1 MLRVGLTGNVA
12 SGKST
17 VADAWRAAGTRVIDA
32 DVLARAAVAE
42 GSPGLAAIRRRF
54 GDEVF
59 DASGELDRAALRRTV
74 FADPAARRD
83 LEGIVHPEVARLRA
97 EEERAARAEGAKLV
111 VHEIPL
117 LYETGLDREMDLVVL
132 VHAPDALRLAR
143 LIDRRGL
150 TESEAR
156 AIMDAQIPASSKLE
170 RADVVLHNESTP
182 EELTR
187 RALEVLRQ
195 LERRAA
201 VGS

>member
-17 VADAWRAAGTRVIDA
+17 VADAWRAAGARVIDA
-32 DVLARAAVAE
+32 DVLARQAVAP

-59 DASGELDRAALRRTV
+59 DDADALDRAALRRTV

-97 EEERAARAEGAKLV
+97 DAERVARTEGARLL

-117 LYETGLDREMDLVVL
+117 LFETGLDREMDLVVL
-132 VHAPDALRLAR
+132 VHSPDELRIAR
-143 LIDRRGL
+143 LVDLRGL

-156 AIMDAQIPASSKLE
+156 AIMDAQLPAATKLE
-170 RADVVLHNESTP
+170 RADIVIRNEATP
-182 EELTR
+182 EDLRR
-187 RALEVLRQ
+187 RALEVLAQ
-195 LERRAA
+195 LERRAEL
-201 VGS
+201 SS

>member
-17 VADAWRAAGTRVIDA
+17 VADAWRAAGARVIDA
-32 DVLARAAVAE
+32 DVLARQAVAP

-59 DASGELDRAALRRTV
+59 DDADALDRAALRRTV

-97 EEERAARAEGAKLV
+97 DAERVARTEGARLL

-117 LYETGLDREMDLVVL
+117 LFETGLDREMDLVVL
-132 VHAPDALRLAR
+132 VHSPDELRIAR
-143 LIDRRGL
+143 LVDLRGL

-156 AIMDAQIPASSKLE
+156 AIMDAQLPAATKIE
-170 RADVVLHNESTP
+170 RADIVIRNEATP
-182 EELTR
+182 EDLRR
-187 RALEVLRQ
+187 RALEVLAQ
-195 LERRAA
+195 LERRAEL
-201 VGS
+201 SS

>member
-1 MLRVGLTGNVA
+1 M
-12 SGKST
+12 
-17 VADAWRAAGTRVIDA
+17 ADAWRAAGARVIDA
-32 DVLARAAVAE
+32 DVLAREAVAQ

-59 DASGELDRAALRRTV
+59 DAAGELDRAALRRTV

-97 EEERAARAEGAKLV
+97 EQERSAEADGARLV

-117 LYETGLDREMDLVVL
+117 LYETGLDREMDVVVL
-132 VHAPDALRLAR
+132 VHAPDELRIAR
-143 LIDRRGL
+143 LIEKRGL

-156 AIMDAQIPASSKLE
+156 AIMDAQMSAASKLE
-170 RADVVLHNESTP
+170 RADIVLRNESTP
-182 EELTR
+182 EDLRR

-195 LERRAA
+195 LERRAEVA
-201 VGS
+201 S

>member
-17 VADAWRAAGTRVIDA
+17 VADAWRAAGARVIDA
-32 DVLARAAVAE
+32 DVLARQAVAP

-59 DASGELDRAALRRTV
+59 DDADALDRAALRRTV

-97 EEERAARAEGAKLV
+97 DAERAARTEGAKLV

-117 LYETGLDREMDLVVL
+117 LFETGLDREMDLVVL
-132 VHAPDALRLAR
+132 VHSTDELRIAR
-143 LIDRRGL
+143 LVDMRGL
-150 TESEAR
+150 TESEAH
-156 AIMDAQIPASSKLE
+156 AIMDAQLPAATKLE
-170 RADVVLHNESTP
+170 RADIVIRNEATP
-182 EELTR
+182 EDLRR
-187 RALEVLRQ
+187 RALEVLAQ
-195 LERRAA
+195 LERRAEL
-201 VGS
+201 SS